1 MPCVLPAILGPGAV
15 PVTGRAEH
23 GCSAPS
29 RLVTSNDGILGLGC
43 DVLRNVRIRAGL
55 GCAASRHLCKDSL
68 SVCSLYEGI
77 PPRVFAA
84 RALRGSLQ
92 NKGEERFVREHGA
105 PAGP

>member
-1 MPCVLPAILGPGAV
+1 VPRVLPAILGPGAV

-55 GCAASRHLCKDSL
+55 GCAAACRHLCQKTL
-68 SVCSLYEGI
+68 FMRGFRQECSRQEL
-77 PPRVFAA
+77 
-84 RALRGSLQ
+84 
-92 NKGEERFVREHGA
+92 
-105 PAGP
+105 